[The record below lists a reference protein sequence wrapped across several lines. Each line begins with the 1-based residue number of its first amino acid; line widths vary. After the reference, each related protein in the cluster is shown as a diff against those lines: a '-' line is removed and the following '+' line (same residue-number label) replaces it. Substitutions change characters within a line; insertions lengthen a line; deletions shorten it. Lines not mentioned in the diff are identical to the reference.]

1 MSFREIKPT
10 KSNLLDLEE
19 RLEFV
24 EKGKDFLDYKRTQ
37 LIQEIRII
45 WENYKNQRKK
55 FFDTIQEAMWNLN
68 ETYKEQGKRSVSLI
82 SLMGKIQYKPRVKLK
97 YSKKMG
103 VAVPR
108 LDVEFEKEQKLP
120 PYAFNNT
127 SKHLDTLMDLL
138 KDLFEKLILLA
149 ETEDVLIKYA
159 FNFQKVSRR
168 IKGLKN
174 VIKPRIKSDISKI
187 YRILEENERENFI
200 RLKKTKDMI
209 KKNDQNLG
217 KK

>member
-10 KSNLLDLEE
+10 KSNLLDLED
-19 RLEFV
+19 RLDFV
-24 EKGKDFLDYKRTQ
+24 DKGKDFLDYKRTQ
-37 LIQEIRII
+37 LIQEIRNI
-45 WENYKNQRKK
+45 WENYKNQRKR
-55 FFDTIQEAMWNLN
+55 FFNQLQKAMWNLN

-82 SLMGKIQYKPRVKLK
+82 SLLGKIQYKPRVELK

-108 LDVEFEKEQKLP
+108 LDLEFDKEEKLP

-127 SKHLDTLMDLL
+127 SKHLDTLMGIL
-138 KDLFEKLILLA
+138 KDLFEKMILLA

-168 IKGLKN
+168 IQGLKN
-174 VIKPRIKSDISKI
+174 VIKPRIQSDIKKI
-187 YRILEENERENFI
+187 ERILEETEREDFT

-209 KKNDQNLG
+209 KNEE
-217 KK
+217 KKGE

>member
-1 MSFREIKPT
+1 MSFREVKPT

-24 EKGKDFLDYKRTQ
+24 DKGKDFLDYKRTQ
-37 LIQEIRII
+37 LIEEIRSI

-55 FFDTIQEAMWNLN
+55 FFEKIQEAMWNLN

-82 SLMGKIQYKPRVKLK
+82 SMLGKIQYKPRVKLK

-108 LDVEFEKEQKLP
+108 LDVEFQKEEKLP
-120 PYAFNNT
+120 PYAFSNT
-127 SKHLDTLMDLL
+127 SKHLDKLMQIL
-138 KDLFEKLILLA
+138 KELFEELILLA

-168 IKGLKN
+168 IQGLKN
-174 VIKPRIKSDISKI
+174 VIKPRIISDIRKI
-187 YRILEENERENFI
+187 ERILEETERENFT

-209 KKNDQNLG
+209 KNNNKLE
-217 KK
+217 